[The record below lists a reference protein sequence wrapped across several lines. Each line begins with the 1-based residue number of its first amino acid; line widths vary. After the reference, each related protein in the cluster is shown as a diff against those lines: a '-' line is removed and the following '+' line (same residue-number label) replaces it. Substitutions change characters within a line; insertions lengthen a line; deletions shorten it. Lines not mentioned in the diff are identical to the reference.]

1 MLLEN
6 ILKQIKE
13 HQEQIAYTV
22 NSKRYTY
29 KEFYKYVCNIYW
41 LLLEKNNKQ
50 KPVLVYGHKDVYMK
64 ATFLACSL
72 AGMAY
77 IPVDISFPED
87 RIKKIIDEVNPDL
100 IIGNFENKLSNTIT
114 QTEIEELMNKDN
126 FKDIEK
132 IYLKPEDVYYI
143 IFTSGSTGI
152 PKGVQV
158 IYKNLD
164 SCINWLQKII
174 DVKEGT
180 VLNQGVFSF
189 DLTVADLYYSLANG
203 MEHFVIEKQ
212 TQSDFNKLFETFK
225 SSNAT
230 LAVFTPS
237 FADLLLLDKSFKQE
251 TMPNLKIIL
260 FCGEKLLAG
269 TAKKI
274 KERFKNIKIINSYG
288 PTECTF
294 AITSIEITQKMIEEN
309 DIPIG
314 IPKSDVKIYIVDE
327 NLQEQSSGETGEI
340 LITGK
345 SVAKGYIGENKGKFI
360 TYKGKNAYLTGDIGY
375 FKNDKLYY
383 VARKDK
389 QIKYKGYR
397 IELLDIEKNLYKL
410 GYVEKAVAV
419 AKQNKEGKV
428 TKIIAFIKLKENA
441 IKNEIEIKKDI
452 STKLPQYMCPTIK
465 IIERFPLNRNG
476 KIDEKKLT
484 ENV

>member
-77 IPVDISFPED
+77 IPVDVSFPED
-87 RIKKIIDEVNPDL
+87 RVNRIIDEVNPDL
-100 IIGNFENKLSNTIT
+100 IIGNFENKLANTIT

-126 FKDIEK
+126 FKDVEK

-158 IYKNLD
+158 TYKNLD

-203 MEHFVIEKQ
+203 IEHFVIEKQ
-212 TQSDFNKLFETFK
+212 TQSDFNKLFETLK

-237 FADLLLLDKSFKQE
+237 FADLLLLDKLFNQE
-251 TMPNLKIIL
+251 TMPNLKTIL

-274 KERFKNIKIINSYG
+274 QERFKNIKIINSYG

-294 AITSIEITQKMIEEN
+294 AVTSIEITQKMIKEN

-360 TYKGKNAYLTGDIGY
+360 IYKGKNAYLTGDIGY
-375 FKNDKLYY
+375 FKNGKLYY

-397 IELLDIEKNLYKL
+397 IELLDIEENLYKL
-410 GYVEKAVAV
+410 GYVEKTVVV

-428 TKIIAFIKLKENA
+428 TKIIAFIKLKENV
-441 IKNEIEIKKDI
+441 IKNEVEIKKDI
-452 STKLPQYMCPTIK
+452 STKLPQYMCPIIK
-465 IIERFPLNRNG
+465 IIEQFPLNRNG
-476 KIDEKKLT
+476 KIDEEKLM

>member
-13 HQEQIAYTV
+13 HQDQIAYTV

-77 IPVDISFPED
+77 IPVDVSFPED
-87 RIKKIIDEVNPDL
+87 RINKIIDEVNPDL
-100 IIGNFENKLSNTIT
+100 IIGNFENKLAKTIT
-114 QTEIEELMNKDN
+114 QTEIEKLMDKDN

-158 IYKNLD
+158 TYKNLD
-164 SCINWLQKII
+164 SCINWLQEII

-203 MEHFVIEKQ
+203 LEHFVIEKQ
-212 TQSDFNKLFETFK
+212 TQSDFNKLFETLK

-237 FADLLLLDKSFKQE
+237 FADLLLLDKSFNQE
-251 TMPNLKIIL
+251 TMPNLKTIL

-274 KERFKNIKIINSYG
+274 QERFKNIKIINSYG

-294 AITSIEITQKMIEEN
+294 AVTSIEITQKMIEEN

-327 NLQEQSSGETGEI
+327 KLQEQKDGDTGEI

-360 TYKGKNAYLTGDIGY
+360 TYKGENAYLTGDIGY

-397 IELLDIEKNLYKL
+397 IELLDIEENLYKL

-441 IKNEIEIKKDI
+441 IKNEIEIKNDI

-476 KIDEKKLT
+476 KIDEKKLI
-484 ENV
+484 EG

>member
-50 KPVLVYGHKDVYMK
+50 KPVLVYGYKDVYMK

-77 IPVDISFPED
+77 IPVDISFPKD

-100 IIGNFENKLSNTIT
+100 IIGNFENKLANTIT

-158 IYKNLD
+158 TYKNLD

-212 TQSDFNKLFETFK
+212 TQSDFNKLFETLK

-237 FADLLLLDKSFKQE
+237 FADLLLLDKSFNQE
-251 TMPNLKIIL
+251 TMPNLKTIL

-314 IPKSDVKIYIVDE
+314 IAKSDVKIYIVDE
-327 NLQEQSSGETGEI
+327 NLQEQRSGETGEI

-397 IELLDIEKNLYKL
+397 IELLDIEENLYKL

-484 ENV
+484 GNV

>member
-100 IIGNFENKLSNTIT
+100 IIGNFENKLANTIT

-158 IYKNLD
+158 TYKNLD

-314 IPKSDVKIYIVDE
+314 IAKSDVKIYIVDE
-327 NLQEQSSGETGEI
+327 NLQEQRSGETGEI

-419 AKQNKEGKV
+419 AKQNIEGKV

>member
-87 RIKKIIDEVNPDL
+87 RIKKIIDEVNPNL
-100 IIGNFENKLSNTIT
+100 IIGNFENKLANTIT

-158 IYKNLD
+158 TYKNLD

-314 IPKSDVKIYIVDE
+314 IAKSDVKIYIVDE
-327 NLQEQSSGETGEI
+327 NLQEQRSGETGEI

>member
-13 HQEQIAYTV
+13 HQDQIAYTV

-77 IPVDISFPED
+77 IPVDVSFPED
-87 RIKKIIDEVNPDL
+87 RINKIIDEVNPDL
-100 IIGNFENKLSNTIT
+100 IIGNFENKLAKTIT
-114 QTEIEELMNKDN
+114 QTEIEELMDKDN

-143 IFTSGSTGI
+143 IFTSGSTGM

-158 IYKNLD
+158 TYKNLE
-164 SCINWLQKII
+164 SCINWLQEII
-174 DVKEGT
+174 EVKEGT

-203 MEHFVIEKQ
+203 LEHFVIEKQ
-212 TQSDFNKLFETFK
+212 TQSDFNKLFETLK

-230 LAVFTPS
+230 FAVFTPS
-237 FADLLLLDKSFKQE
+237 FADLLLLDKSFNQE
-251 TMPNLKIIL
+251 TMPNLKTIL

-274 KERFKNIKIINSYG
+274 QERFKNIKIINSYG

-294 AITSIEITQKMIEEN
+294 AVTSIEITQKMIEEN

-327 NLQEQSSGETGEI
+327 NLQEQRSGETGEI

-345 SVAKGYIGENKGKFI
+345 SVAKGYIRENKGKFI
-360 TYKGKNAYLTGDIGY
+360 IYKGEKAYLTGDLGY
-375 FKNDKLYY
+375 FRNGKLYY

-397 IELLDIEKNLYKL
+397 IELLDIEENLYKL

-428 TKIIAFIKLKENA
+428 TKIIAFIKLKESA
-441 IKNEIEIKKDI
+441 VKNEIEIKKDI

-465 IIERFPLNRNG
+465 IIDKFPLNRNG
-476 KIDEKKLT
+476 KIDEKKLI
-484 ENV
+484 EG

>member
-1 MLLEN
+1 
-6 ILKQIKE
+6 
-13 HQEQIAYTV
+13 
-22 NSKRYTY
+22 
-29 KEFYKYVCNIYW
+29 
-41 LLLEKNNKQ
+41 
-50 KPVLVYGHKDVYMK
+50 
-64 ATFLACSL
+64 
-72 AGMAY
+72 
-77 IPVDISFPED
+77 
-87 RIKKIIDEVNPDL
+87 
-100 IIGNFENKLSNTIT
+100 
-114 QTEIEELMNKDN
+114 
-126 FKDIEK
+126 
-132 IYLKPEDVYYI
+132 
-143 IFTSGSTGI
+143 
-152 PKGVQV
+152 
-158 IYKNLD
+158 
-164 SCINWLQKII
+164 
-174 DVKEGT
+174 
-180 VLNQGVFSF
+180 
-189 DLTVADLYYSLANG
+189 

-212 TQSDFNKLFETFK
+212 TQSDFNKLFETLKF
-225 SSNAT
+225 SNAT

-237 FADLLLLDKSFKQE
+237 FADLLLLDKSFNQE

-294 AITSIEITQKMIEEN
+294 AVTSIEITQKMIEEN

-314 IPKSDVKIYIVDE
+314 IAKSDVKIYIVDE
-327 NLQEQSSGETGEI
+327 NLQEQRSGETGEI

-360 TYKGKNAYLTGDIGY
+360 VYKGENAYLTGDIGY
-375 FKNDKLYY
+375 FKNGKLYY

-397 IELLDIEKNLYKL
+397 IELLDIEENLYKL

-441 IKNEIEIKKDI
+441 VKNEIEIKKDI

-465 IIERFPLNRNG
+465 IIDKFPLNRNG

>member
-29 KEFYKYVCNIYW
+29 KEFYKYICNIYW

-77 IPVDISFPED
+77 IPIDISFPED

-100 IIGNFENKLSNTIT
+100 IIGNFENKLANTIT
-114 QTEIEELMNKDN
+114 QTEIEELMDKDN

-152 PKGVQV
+152 AKGVQV
-158 IYKNLD
+158 TYKNLD

-212 TQSDFNKLFETFK
+212 TQSDFNKLFETLK

-237 FADLLLLDKSFKQE
+237 FADLLLLDKSFNQE

-314 IPKSDVKIYIVDE
+314 IAKSDVKIYIVDE
-327 NLQEQSSGETGEI
+327 NLQEQRSGETGEI

>member
-100 IIGNFENKLSNTIT
+100 IIGNFENKLANTIT

-158 IYKNLD
+158 TYKNLD

-314 IPKSDVKIYIVDE
+314 IAKSDVKIYIVDE
-327 NLQEQSSGETGEI
+327 NLQEQRSGETGEI

>member
-100 IIGNFENKLSNTIT
+100 IIGNFENKLANTIT

-158 IYKNLD
+158 TYKNLD

-314 IPKSDVKIYIVDE
+314 IAKSDVKIYIVDE
-327 NLQEQSSGETGEI
+327 NLQEQRRGETGEI

-397 IELLDIEKNLYKL
+397 IELLDIEENLYKL

>member
-100 IIGNFENKLSNTIT
+100 IIGNFENKLANTIT

-158 IYKNLD
+158 TYKNLD

-314 IPKSDVKIYIVDE
+314 IAKSDVKIYIVDE
-327 NLQEQSSGETGEI
+327 NLQEQRSGETGEI

-397 IELLDIEKNLYKL
+397 IELLEIEKNLYKL

-419 AKQNKEGKV
+419 AKQNIEGKV

>member
-50 KPVLVYGHKDVYMK
+50 KPVLVYGYKDVYMK

-72 AGMAY
+72 ARMAY
-77 IPVDISFPED
+77 IPVDISFPKD

-100 IIGNFENKLSNTIT
+100 IIGNFENKFANTIT

-158 IYKNLD
+158 TYKNLD

-212 TQSDFNKLFETFK
+212 TQSDFNKLFETLK

-237 FADLLLLDKSFKQE
+237 FADLLLLDKSFNQE
-251 TMPNLKIIL
+251 TMPNLKTIL

-314 IPKSDVKIYIVDE
+314 IAKSDVKIYIVDE
-327 NLQEQSSGETGEI
+327 NLQEQRSGETGEI

-397 IELLDIEKNLYKL
+397 TELLDIEENLYKL

-484 ENV
+484 GNV

>member
-158 IYKNLD
+158 TYKNLD

-189 DLTVADLYYSLANG
+189 DLTVADLYYSLAKG

-314 IPKSDVKIYIVDE
+314 IAKSDVKIYIVDE
-327 NLQEQSSGETGEI
+327 NLQEQRSGETGEI

>member
-13 HQEQIAYTV
+13 HQDQIAYTV

-29 KEFYKYVCNIYW
+29 KEFYKYIRNIYW

-77 IPVDISFPED
+77 IPVDVSFPED
-87 RIKKIIDEVNPDL
+87 RINKIIDEVNPDL
-100 IIGNFENKLSNTIT
+100 IIGNFENKLAKTIT

-158 IYKNLD
+158 TYKNLD

-212 TQSDFNKLFETFK
+212 TQSDFNKLFETLK

-237 FADLLLLDKSFKQE
+237 FADLLLLDKSFNQE

-314 IPKSDVKIYIVDE
+314 IAKSDVKIYIVDE
-327 NLQEQSSGETGEI
+327 NLQEQRSGETGEI

>member
-77 IPVDISFPED
+77 IPVDVSFPED
-87 RIKKIIDEVNPDL
+87 RINKIIDEVNPDL
-100 IIGNFENKLSNTIT
+100 IIGNFENKLANTIT

-158 IYKNLD
+158 TYKNLD

-314 IPKSDVKIYIVDE
+314 IAKSDVKIYIVDE
-327 NLQEQSSGETGEI
+327 NLQEQRSGETGEI

>member
-77 IPVDISFPED
+77 IPVDVSFPED
-87 RIKKIIDEVNPDL
+87 RVNKIIDEVNPDL
-100 IIGNFENKLSNTIT
+100 IIGNFENKLVNTIT

-158 IYKNLD
+158 TYINLD

-189 DLTVADLYYSLANG
+189 DLTVADLYYSLENG
-203 MEHFVIEKQ
+203 MEHFAIEKQ
-212 TQSDFNKLFETFK
+212 TQSDFNKLFETLK

-237 FADLLLLDKSFKQE
+237 FADLLLLDKSFNQE
-251 TMPNLKIIL
+251 TMPNLKTIL

-274 KERFKNIKIINSYG
+274 QERFKNIKIINSYG

-294 AITSIEITQKMIEEN
+294 AVTSIEITQKMIEEN

-314 IPKSDVKIYIVDE
+314 IAKSDVKIYIVDE

-397 IELLDIEKNLYKL
+397 IELLDIEENLYKL

-428 TKIIAFIKLKENA
+428 IKIIAFIKLKENA

-484 ENV
+484 KNV

>member
-13 HQEQIAYTV
+13 HQDQIAYTV

-77 IPVDISFPED
+77 IPVDVSFPED
-87 RIKKIIDEVNPDL
+87 RINKIIDEVNPDL
-100 IIGNFENKLSNTIT
+100 IIGNFENKLAKTIT
-114 QTEIEELMNKDN
+114 QTEIEKLMDKDN

-158 IYKNLD
+158 TYKNLD
-164 SCINWLQKII
+164 SCINWLQEII

-203 MEHFVIEKQ
+203 IEHFVIEKQ
-212 TQSDFNKLFETFK
+212 TQSDFNKLFETLK

-237 FADLLLLDKSFKQE
+237 FADLLLLDKSFNQE
-251 TMPNLKIIL
+251 TMPNLKTIL

-274 KERFKNIKIINSYG
+274 QERFKNIKIINSYG

-294 AITSIEITQKMIEEN
+294 AVTSIEITQKMIEEN

-314 IPKSDVKIYIVDE
+314 IAKSDVKIYIVDE
-327 NLQEQSSGETGEI
+327 NLQEQRSGETGEI

-360 TYKGKNAYLTGDIGY
+360 TYKGENAYLTGDIGY

-397 IELLDIEKNLYKL
+397 IELLDIEENLYKL

-419 AKQNKEGKV
+419 AKQNQEGKV

-441 IKNEIEIKKDI
+441 VKNEIEIKKDI

-465 IIERFPLNRNG
+465 IIDKFPLNRNG
-476 KIDEKKLT
+476 KIDEKKLI
-484 ENV
+484 EG

>member
-29 KEFYKYVCNIYW
+29 KEFYKYICNTYW

-77 IPVDISFPED
+77 IPIDISFPED
-87 RIKKIIDEVNPDL
+87 RIKKIIDEVNPNL
-100 IIGNFENKLSNTIT
+100 IIGNFENKLANTIT

-158 IYKNLD
+158 TYKNLD

-212 TQSDFNKLFETFK
+212 TQSDFNKLFETLK

-237 FADLLLLDKSFKQE
+237 FADLLLLDKSFNQE

-314 IPKSDVKIYIVDE
+314 IAKSDVKIYIVDE
-327 NLQEQSSGETGEI
+327 NLQEQRSGETGEI

-465 IIERFPLNRNG
+465 IIGRFPLNRNG

>member
-1 MLLEN
+1 
-6 ILKQIKE
+6 
-13 HQEQIAYTV
+13 
-22 NSKRYTY
+22 
-29 KEFYKYVCNIYW
+29 
-41 LLLEKNNKQ
+41 
-50 KPVLVYGHKDVYMK
+50 
-64 ATFLACSL
+64 
-72 AGMAY
+72 
-77 IPVDISFPED
+77 
-87 RIKKIIDEVNPDL
+87 
-100 IIGNFENKLSNTIT
+100 
-114 QTEIEELMNKDN
+114 
-126 FKDIEK
+126 
-132 IYLKPEDVYYI
+132 
-143 IFTSGSTGI
+143 
-152 PKGVQV
+152 
-158 IYKNLD
+158 
-164 SCINWLQKII
+164 
-174 DVKEGT
+174 
-180 VLNQGVFSF
+180 
-189 DLTVADLYYSLANG
+189 

-251 TMPNLKIIL
+251 TMPNLKTIL

-274 KERFKNIKIINSYG
+274 QERFKNIKIINSYG

-314 IPKSDVKIYIVDE
+314 IAKSDVKIYIVDE
-327 NLQEQSSGETGEI
+327 NLQEQRSGETGEI

-360 TYKGKNAYLTGDIGY
+360 IYKGENAYLTGDIGY
-375 FKNDKLYY
+375 FKNGKLYY

-397 IELLDIEKNLYKL
+397 IELLDIEENLYKL